1 MRSHLMLR
9 LAIALAAAAL
19 FAMAGKPSSTAGAS
33 GAVAAVGEPS
43 RP

>member
-9 LAIALAAAAL
+9 LAVALAVAAL